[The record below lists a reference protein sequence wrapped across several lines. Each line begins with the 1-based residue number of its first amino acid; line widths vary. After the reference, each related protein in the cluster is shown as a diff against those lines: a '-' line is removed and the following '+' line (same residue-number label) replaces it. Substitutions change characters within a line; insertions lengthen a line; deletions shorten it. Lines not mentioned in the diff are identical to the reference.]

1 MKLTDEPDT
10 ALLPSGFIDL
20 LQHEAEAEAQGIES
34 VMEVFAAHGYER
46 VRPPL
51 LEFETSLLHGA
62 GQALEEQ
69 TFRLMDP
76 ESRRMMALRPDM
88 TTQIAR
94 IAATRLA
101 ATARPLRLSYAGS
114 CILVGTPGREGQR
127 QISQAG
133 IELIGADSVE
143 ADCEVVLIAAE
154 ALEKLGV
161 EEYSFDLSCPALV
174 QALVGLS
181 GYTGARR
188 AALVHA
194 LDRKDIAAV
203 AELGGPVASV
213 LTALV
218 EACGPSDAAL
228 AILETIDLP
237 PEIRLHADRL
247 VAVVRALHMRAPQLR
262 LTVDP
267 AEFRGW
273 QYHTG
278 ICMTV
283 FARSQR
289 EELGRGGRYQAQ
301 GEEPACG
308 LTFRPEIL
316 LRAARPIVLRPR
328 VYVAAEMQDSA
339 GAARL
344 RAEGYATVAGL
355 DTVDDLP
362 AEARRLN
369 CTFIFVADELITL

>member
-1 MKLTDEPDT
+1 
-10 ALLPSGFIDL
+10 
-20 LQHEAEAEAQGIES
+20 
-34 VMEVFAAHGYER
+34 MELFAAHGYER

-174 QALVGLS
+174 QALVALS
-181 GYTGARR
+181 GYTGQRR

-194 LDRKDIAAV
+194 LDRKDMAAV

-218 EACGPSDAAL
+218 EACGPSGAAL
-228 AILETIDLP
+228 AILEKLDLP

-247 VAVVRALHMRAPQLR
+247 VAVVRALHDRAPQLR

-308 LTFRPEIL
+308 LTFRPEVL

-328 VYVAAEMQDSA
+328 VYVAAEMQDSP

-355 DTVDDLP
+355 DAVDDLP

>member
-34 VMEVFAAHGYER
+34 VMDVFASHGYER

-69 TFRLMDP
+69 SFRLMDP
-76 ESRRMMALRPDM
+76 DSRRMMALRPDM

-101 ATARPLRLSYAGS
+101 ASARPLRLSYAGS
-114 CILVGTPGREGQR
+114 CILIGTPGREGER

-133 IELIGADSVE
+133 IELIGIDSIE
-143 ADCEVVLIAAE
+143 ADCEIVLIAAE
-154 ALEKLGV
+154 ALERLGI
-161 EEYSFDLSCPALV
+161 EDYSFDLSCPALV
-174 QALVGLS
+174 QALVSLS
-181 GYTGARR
+181 GYTGTRR
-188 AALVHA
+188 AQLVHA
-194 LDRKDIAAV
+194 LDRKDMAAV
-203 AELGGPVASV
+203 AELGGPVADV
-213 LTALV
+213 LTSLV
-218 EACGPSDAAL
+218 EACGPADTAL
-228 AILETIDLP
+228 AILDALDLP
-237 PEIRLHADRL
+237 EGIRVHADRL
-247 VAVVRALHMRAPQLR
+247 TAVVRAIQSRSPSLR

-278 ICMTV
+278 VCMTV

-301 GEEPACG
+301 ADEPACG
-308 LTFRPEIL
+308 LTFRPEVL
-316 LRAARPIVLRPR
+316 LRAARPIALRPR
-328 VYVAAEMQDSA
+328 VYIAPEALDSE
-339 GAARL
+339 GAVRL
-344 RAEGYATVAGL
+344 RSEGYATVAGL
-355 DTVDDLP
+355 DPVEDLA

-369 CTFIFVADELITL
+369 CPFVFVADELITL